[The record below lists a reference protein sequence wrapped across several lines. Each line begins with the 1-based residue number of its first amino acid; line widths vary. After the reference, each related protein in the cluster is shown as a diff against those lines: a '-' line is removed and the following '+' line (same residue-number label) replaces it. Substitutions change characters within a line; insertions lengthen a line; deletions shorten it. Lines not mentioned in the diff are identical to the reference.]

1 MFSSLRRSSLAQRA
15 FGALDLA
22 RSFLLLED
30 DYEVDWEVDENEPTS
45 PVHPHRT
52 PLSTSVRR
60 RPGSIVAVRHVCL
73 SPIENGQPVRQGIAR
88 APREGPVPARRGSRA
103 ERVGTRSARDSHSR

>member
-1 MFSSLRRSSLAQRA
+1 MFSSLPRSSLAQRA

-30 DYEVDWEVDENEPTS
+30 DYEVDWEVDENEPTT
-45 PVHPHRT
+45 PIHPHRT
-52 PLSTSVRR
+52 PLRRSLNR
-60 RPGSIVAVRHVCL
+60 RPGGTVPVSHICL
-73 SPIENGQPVRQGIAR
+73 SPTENGQPVRQGIAR